1 MPHRAAVLV
10 VDDKHANRIA
20 LKAVI
25 DPLGVRIVEARSGAE
40 AIERASQET
49 FAVALLDVQMP
60 EMDGFEVA
68 KRLRETTSGVELP
81 IIFLTAIHGDELYAR
96 RGYAVGAAD
105 YITKPFDPDVLRAR
119 VKAFVDLFQQ
129 RERLRIQQVG
139 ERTRERD
146 EALERLAALLAS
158 EKAARQEA
166 EVANRVKDEFLAA
179 VSHELRTPLTA
190 ILGWAMD
197 ARRRRPPPEVDRALA
212 RIERNARA
220 QVRIVE
226 DILDVGRIVSGKF
239 RLEITGTSVSDAID
253 GAVAAVRPAAE
264 AKQLKLVVGVD
275 PNVGTIAADRDRVE
289 QIIWNLLS
297 NAIKFTPNGGQAEL
311 RASREGATVR
321 IQVTDNGQGIE
332 ADLVPHLFEMFRQAD
347 GSPSRRH
354 GGLGLGLAIAQQLAH
369 AHGGSIAAQSDGQGK
384 GAAFVLELPVGF
396 PDSAPRGGS
405 SRPPARAER
414 LDGLRVLLV
423 DDDEDARELLE
434 RILVD
439 QAASVLVASTA
450 DEGMRLLVQERPDVL
465 LSDIA
470 MPAVSGYAFI
480 RLVRDLPAEQGGMV
494 PAVAL
499 SAYARP
505 EDARRAIQAGFQA
518 YVTKPIEPDELVA
531 TIARLAGK
539 RQPGLAQ
546 AAGGAGQRST

>member
-25 DPLGVRIVEARSGAE
+25 DPLGVRIVEARSGVE

-81 IIFLTAIHGDELYAR
+81 IIFLTAIHGEELYAR

-129 RERLRIQQVG
+129 RERLRIEQVG

-197 ARRRRPPPEVDRALA
+197 ARRRRPPPEVDRALS

-275 PNVGTIAADRDRVE
+275 PNVGTIAADPERLQ

-297 NAIKFTPNGGQAEL
+297 NAIKFTPNGGHAEL

-321 IQVTDNGQGIE
+321 IQVTDDGKGIE

-347 GSPSRRH
+347 ASPSRRH

-369 AHGGSIAAQSDGQGK
+369 AHGGTIAAQSDGQGK

-396 PDSAPRGGS
+396 PGSAPSHHS
-405 SRPPARAER
+405 SRPLGREER

-423 DDDEDARELLE
+423 DDDEDAREILE

-439 QAASVLVASTA
+439 QAASVFVASTA

-470 MPAVSGYAFI
+470 MPGVSGYAFI

-531 TIARLAGK
+531 TVAQLAGK
-539 RQPGLAQ
+539 RQSGRAQ
-546 AAGGAGQRST
+546 AAGGTGQRST